1 MSRKHGYR
9 MNHTEKEQSVHLTEY
24 YYILTKHK
32 SLIIASLV
40 ITVAL
45 TLLFTLLMKPVYMAT
60 ATIVIEKQQ
69 SASPL
74 TGERLDYE
82 SYVSQSLTFNTHFK
96 LITSRSVLEQLIK
109 DLKLDDLDREAEL
122 EISPLKKLLSQFK
135 KNIRLLLGRE
145 EKLLSS
151 QEKLAQLIKKLQKK
165 IDIEEV
171 RDTRLLRVNVED
183 HDPVMAGDI
192 ANVLAEAYIDFDIN
206 NRMKSSQ
213 NTLSWLT
220 DHLYEMKKELEDA
233 EEEFLAYKQRETL
246 ISVEESQKIIAQ
258 KITEFNDAYI
268 QARNRRLELDAKLA
282 QLEVISKSGK
292 EIPNLRSLIANE
304 FINNLYSQLM
314 NAEVELSHL
323 MKVYKSKH
331 NKVIQAR
338 TRIDNTRKKL
348 YQEMRKEL
356 DNLKAERTVLLAKE
370 KVLQKTMAD
379 FKNEA
384 MEINRKELNFNILKR
399 NVEMNQNLYDTL
411 LSRLKEAD
419 ITANI
424 DVSNIRIATKAVS
437 PMFPVRPN
445 KKLNLMLSVIFGLMI
460 GIGCSFLWEYLDRS
474 LRTEEDVQRYLGL
487 PVLSV
492 IPLADQAKAR
502 TKGANEVKK

>member
-1 MSRKHGYR
+1 

-32 SLIIASLV
+32 SLIIASFV

-109 DLKLDDLDREAEL
+109 DLKLDDLDREAKL
-122 EISPLKKLLSQFK
+122 GVSPLKKLLSQFK

-356 DNLKAERTVLLAKE
+356 DNLKAERTVL
-370 KVLQKTMAD
+370 
-379 FKNEA
+379 
-384 MEINRKELNFNILKR
+384 
-399 NVEMNQNLYDTL
+399 
-411 LSRLKEAD
+411 KEAD

-502 TKGANEVKK
+502 TQGANEVKK

>member
-1 MSRKHGYR
+1 MTGYMSRKHGYR
-9 MNHTEKEQSVHLTEY
+9 MNHTEKEQSIHLTEY

-32 SLIIASLV
+32 SLIIASFV

-45 TLLFTLLMKPVYMAT
+45 TLFFTLLMKPVYKAT
-60 ATIVIEKQQ
+60 TTIVIEKQQ
-69 SASPL
+69 STSPL

-96 LITSRSVLEQLIK
+96 LITSRSVLEQVIK
-109 DLKLDDLDREAEL
+109 NLKLDREKEL
-122 EISPLKKLLSQFK
+122 EVSFIKKLLSQFK
-135 KNIRLLLGRE
+135 RNIRLLLGRE
-145 EKLLSS
+145 EKLLTPH
-151 QEKLAQLIKKLQKK
+151 EKLSQLVKKLQEK

-183 HDPVMAGDI
+183 HDPAMARDI
-192 ANVLAEAYIDFDIN
+192 ADVLAKAYIDFDIN
-206 NRMKSSQ
+206 NRLTSSH

-246 ISVEESQKIIAQ
+246 ISVEESQKIVAQ

-292 EIPNLRSLIANE
+292 DIPNLRSLIASE
-304 FINNLYSQLM
+304 FIDDLYSQLM

-338 TRIDNTRKKL
+338 TRIDNIRKKL
-348 YQEMRKEL
+348 HQEMRKEL
-356 DNLKAERTVLLAKE
+356 DNLKAERTVLLSKE

-379 FKNEA
+379 FEKEA
-384 MEINRKELNFNILKR
+384 MEINKKELNFNILKR
-399 NVEMNQNLYDTL
+399 NVEMNQNLYDTIL
-411 LSRLKEAD
+411 ARLKEAD
-419 ITANI
+419 ITGNV
-424 DVSNIRIATKAVS
+424 DVSNIRIAAKAVS

-445 KKLNLMLSVIFGLMI
+445 KKLNLILSVIFGLMI

-492 IPLADQAKAR
+492 IPLADQAEA
-502 TKGANEVKK
+502 KGSGVRK

>member
-1 MSRKHGYR
+1 
-9 MNHTEKEQSVHLTEY
+9 MNLTEKEQSVHLTEY

-32 SLIIASLV
+32 SLIIASFV

-45 TLLFTLLMKPVYMAT
+45 TLFFTLLMKPVYRAT

-69 SASPL
+69 STSPL

-96 LITSRSVLEQLIK
+96 LITSRSVLEQVIK
-109 DLKLDDLDREAEL
+109 NLKLDRKKEL
-122 EISPLKKLLSQFK
+122 EVSFIKKLLGQFK
-135 KNIRLLLGRE
+135 KNIRLLLGLE
-145 EKLLSS
+145 EKLLSPH
-151 QEKLAQLIKKLQKK
+151 EKLSQLIKKLQKK

-183 HDPVMAGDI
+183 HDPAMARDI
-192 ANVLAEAYIDFDIN
+192 ANVLAKAYIDFDIN
-206 NRMKSSQ
+206 NRLTSSH

-233 EEEFLAYKQRETL
+233 EEEFLAYKQRQTL

-292 EIPNLRSLIANE
+292 DIPNLRSLIASE
-304 FINNLYSQLM
+304 FIDDLYGQLM

-323 MKVYKSKH
+323 MKIYKSKH
-331 NKVIQAR
+331 NKVIQTK
-338 TRIDNTRKKL
+338 TRIDDIRKKL
-348 YQEMRKEL
+348 RQEMRKEL
-356 DNLKAERTVLLAKE
+356 DNLKAERTVLLSKE

-379 FKNEA
+379 FEKEA
-384 MEINRKELNFNILKR
+384 MEINKKELNFNILKR
-399 NVEMNQNLYDTL
+399 NVEMNQNLYDTIL
-411 LSRLKEAD
+411 ARLKEAD
-419 ITANI
+419 ITGNV
-424 DVSNIRIATKAVS
+424 DVSNIRITDKAVL
-437 PMFPVRPN
+437 PNAPVRPN
-445 KKLNLMLSVIFGLMI
+445 KLMNVILSIIFGLMT
-460 GIGCSFLWEYLDRS
+460 GIGVSFLWEYLDRT
-474 LRTEEDVQRYLGL
+474 LRTEEDIQRYLGL

-492 IPLADQAKAR
+492 IPLADQVEAK
-502 TKGANEVKK
+502 GNEVRK

>member
-1 MSRKHGYR
+1 
-9 MNHTEKEQSVHLTEY
+9 MNLTEKEQSVHLTEY

-32 SLIIASLV
+32 SLIIASFV

-45 TLLFTLLMKPVYMAT
+45 TLFFTLLMKPVYRAT

-69 SASPL
+69 STSPL

-96 LITSRSVLEQLIK
+96 LITSRSVLEQVIK
-109 DLKLDDLDREAEL
+109 NLKLDREKEL
-122 EISPLKKLLSQFK
+122 EVSFIKKLLGQFK
-135 KNIRLLLGRE
+135 KNIRLLLGLE
-145 EKLLSS
+145 EKLLSPH
-151 QEKLAQLIKKLQKK
+151 EKLTQLIKKLQKK

-183 HDPVMAGDI
+183 HDPAMARDI
-192 ANVLAEAYIDFDIN
+192 ANVLAKAYIDFDIN
-206 NRMKSSQ
+206 NRLTSSH

-292 EIPNLRSLIANE
+292 DIPNLRSLIASE
-304 FINNLYSQLM
+304 FIDDLYGQLM
-314 NAEVELSHL
+314 NAEVEFSHL
-323 MKVYKSKH
+323 MKIYKSKH
-331 NKVIQAR
+331 NKVIQTK
-338 TRIDNTRKKL
+338 TRIDDIRKKL
-348 YQEMRKEL
+348 RQEMRKEL
-356 DNLKAERTVLLAKE
+356 DNLKAERTVLLSKE

-379 FKNEA
+379 FEKEA
-384 MEINRKELNFNILKR
+384 MEINKKELNFNILKR
-399 NVEMNQNLYDTL
+399 NVEMNQNLYDTIL
-411 LSRLKEAD
+411 ARLKEAD
-419 ITANI
+419 ITGNV
-424 DVSNIRIATKAVS
+424 DVSNIRITDKAVL
-437 PMFPVRPN
+437 PNAPVRPN
-445 KKLNLMLSVIFGLMI
+445 KLMNVILSIIFGLMT
-460 GIGCSFLWEYLDRS
+460 GIGVSFLWEYLDRT
-474 LRTEEDVQRYLGL
+474 LRTEEDIQRYLGL

-492 IPLADQAKAR
+492 IPLADQVEAK
-502 TKGANEVKK
+502 GNEVRK

>member
-1 MSRKHGYR
+1 
-9 MNHTEKEQSVHLTEY
+9 MNLTEKEQSVHLTEY

-32 SLIIASLV
+32 SLIIASFV

-45 TLLFTLLMKPVYMAT
+45 TLFFTLLMKPVYRAT

-69 SASPL
+69 STSPL

-96 LITSRSVLEQLIK
+96 LITSRSVLEQVIK
-109 DLKLDDLDREAEL
+109 NLKLDREKEL
-122 EISPLKKLLSQFK
+122 EVSFIKKLLGQFK
-135 KNIRLLLGRE
+135 KNIRLLLGLE
-145 EKLLSS
+145 EKLLSPH
-151 QEKLAQLIKKLQKK
+151 EKLTQLIKKLQKK

-183 HDPVMAGDI
+183 HDPAMARDI
-192 ANVLAEAYIDFDIN
+192 ANVLAKAYIDFDIN
-206 NRMKSSQ
+206 NRLTSSH

-292 EIPNLRSLIANE
+292 DIPNLRSLIASE
-304 FINNLYSQLM
+304 FIDDLYGQLM

-323 MKVYKSKH
+323 MKIYKSKH
-331 NKVIQAR
+331 NKVIQTK
-338 TRIDNTRKKL
+338 TRIDDIRKKL
-348 YQEMRKEL
+348 RQEMRKEL
-356 DNLKAERTVLLAKE
+356 DNLKAERTVLLSKE

-379 FKNEA
+379 FEKEA
-384 MEINRKELNFNILKR
+384 MEINKKELNFNILKR
-399 NVEMNQNLYDTL
+399 NVEMNQNLYDTIL
-411 LSRLKEAD
+411 ARLKEAD
-419 ITANI
+419 ITGNV
-424 DVSNIRIATKAVS
+424 DVSNIRITDKAVL
-437 PMFPVRPN
+437 PNAPVRPN
-445 KKLNLMLSVIFGLMI
+445 KLMNVILSIIFGLMT
-460 GIGCSFLWEYLDRS
+460 GIGVSFLWEYLDRT
-474 LRTEEDVQRYLGL
+474 LRTEEDIQRYLGL

-492 IPLADQAKAR
+492 IPLADQVEAK
-502 TKGANEVKK
+502 GNEVRK